1 MMSLTSGIDASCEKV
16 AKDLENIGKVRIFA
30 LKLQRSEL

>member
-1 MMSLTSGIDASCEKV
+1 MKNEIKSKNLAKFLVGIE
-16 AKDLENIGKVRIFA
+16 KVRIFA